1 HAKKLINLGEK
12 HEIYILPKGQDWD
25 DLLRANKI
33 NKRFMED
40 CKHRGK
46 LLMAKTVEEYTYH
59 KYCRNS
65 AKRFVIT
72 FKNRLFSVCID
83 IAQLTED
90 LAGIPLEDKD
100 SFPVF
105 ISHCTVMEICNR
117 DPQCLYREVD
127 ELLGEQWYV
136 FKIQSTS
143 KKPEIVRLEGS
154 NIATADAFHKALLNR
169 TAGGTFSG
177 TPADMRILTNRW
189 LQNELST
196 VRSIPYIGY
205 DNESQAYI
213 YPAAAFY
220 KGKEIRL
227 DENSFYRVGKDLVR
241 PGLKSIKIITDGKF
255 TPDWFDK
262 FLKTF
267 HWQGLALLAFWTG
280 SLFAHQIRKEQKSFP
295 FFELTGDPGAGKSTM
310 LEFCWKLLGR
320 EDYEGFD
327 VMKSTIAGRRRA
339 FNQVSNMPIVIIE
352 SDRETGGKDSKQKQF
367 NFDECKPFYNG
378 RGTGTL
384 GVPKRNN
391 DVEESLFQAS
401 LIISQNAQVDGS
413 EALLQRIV
421 HCHADKTHYDSG
433 SRELARFFEK
443 ISCDEV
449 SGFLKT
455 ALINEAKILKTYFES
470 FKKIETAF
478 SASLKNERIAKN
490 HAQVAACGY
499 ALQIIFPA
507 ISTETIENFK
517 LYILQRATL
526 REKRLLAD
534 HPLVEQFWETFRYL
548 NSETRSTEGEALN
561 HSGNPAYY
569 AINLNHFVQQCRDN
583 GQEMPDLKVL
593 KKLLPHSKKHK
604 LLHKSKAMTSIITNK
619 TVRCWVFK
627 V

>member
-1 HAKKLINLGEK
+1 MNKEAITSEIVHRLYNDEQFAFQENAANLIKGICPQCGKRELFISKEKPWQLKCNRLNHCGFEESVKNIYPDLFSCFSKRYPATDQNPNRTADAFLTKDRGFDLSIIKGWYEQKAYLFPDTNTFCSTVRFYLDKNRTRYWERLIDKTSKDGQKANFGGKRKADGSIYKGDVWSPPDMPINTGDKIFIVEGIFHAIALYHRKYKAVAAFSCNHFPEAFIQQQRSKKLTWILALDGDRAGIEYTLKHAKKLLNLGEK

-33 NKRFMED
+33 NKKFMED

-59 KYCRNS
+59 KYCKNS

-90 LAGIPLEDKD
+90 LTGTPLEDKN

-105 ISHCTVMEICNR
+105 ISNCTVMEICNR

-136 FKIQSTS
+136 FKIQSTN

-177 TPADMRILTNRW
+177 TPADMRILTKHW
-189 LQNELST
+189 LQNELPT

-220 KGKEIRL
+220 KGKEIKL

-267 HWQGLALLAFWTG
+267 HWQGLALLAFWIG

-295 FFELTGDPGAGKSTM
+295 FFELTGDPGSGKSTM

-352 SDRETGGKDSKQKQF
+352 SDRET
-367 NFDECKPFYNG
+367 
-378 RGTGTL
+378 R
-384 GVPKRNN
+384 R
-391 DVEESLFQAS
+391 
-401 LIISQNAQVDGS
+401 
-413 EALLQRIV
+413 
-421 HCHADKTHYDSG
+421 
-433 SRELARFFEK
+433 
-443 ISCDEV
+443 
-449 SGFLKT
+449 
-455 ALINEAKILKTYFES
+455 
-470 FKKIETAF
+470 
-478 SASLKNERIAKN
+478 
-490 HAQVAACGY
+490 
-499 ALQIIFPA
+499 
-507 ISTETIENFK
+507 
-517 LYILQRATL
+517 
-526 REKRLLAD
+526 
-534 HPLVEQFWETFRYL
+534 
-548 NSETRSTEGEALN
+548 
-561 HSGNPAYY
+561 
-569 AINLNHFVQQCRDN
+569 
-583 GQEMPDLKVL
+583 
-593 KKLLPHSKKHK
+593 
-604 LLHKSKAMTSIITNK
+604 
-619 TVRCWVFK
+619 
-627 V
+627 